1 MSASEVPKPKLTI
14 CRILYEDAQIIA
26 VHKPAGVLSHPN
38 NTRWVPG
45 HNCAFEGTYEFADRR
60 FETSAGVLWLIH
72 RLDQDASGVLIAAKD
87 RESMQKMRRI
97 FEENRIEKDY
107 VVLLAGVIRP
117 VKGTWRDALD
127 EKRVDGKIRASVLKS
142 GKPNSEL
149 HYTAK
154 ESFVYAGEPLTLVQI
169 QLVSGRTHQIR
180 VQSAYRGMPVAGDD
194 IYGRFTLN
202 RRLKKEAVL
211 KRLFLHAFRLSFY
224 HPTTGK
230 KMEILDPLPQDL
242 ESALGKLQRRS

>member
-1 MSASEVPKPKLTI
+1 MSTPKAPTSKVTA
-14 CRILYEDAQIIA
+14 CRVLYEDAHVIA

-38 NTRWVPG
+38 NPRWVPG

-60 FETSAGVLWLIH
+60 FETPHGVLWLIH
-72 RLDQDASGVLIAAKD
+72 RLDQDASGVLLAAKD
-87 RESMQKMRRI
+87 RESMQKMRKI
-97 FEENRIEKDY
+97 FEDNRIEKDY

-117 VKGTWRDALD
+117 AKGTWRDALE
-127 EKRVDGKIRASVLKS
+127 EKRIDGKIRASVLKS

-149 HYTAK
+149 HYSAK
-154 ESFVYAGEPLTLVQI
+154 ENFVYAGEPLTLVQI

-202 RRLKKEAVL
+202 RRLKKDGIL
-211 KRLFLHAFRLSFY
+211 KRLFLHAFRLSFH
-224 HPTTGK
+224 HPTTGRK
-230 KMEILDPLPQDL
+230 LEILDPLPEDL
-242 ESALGKLQRRS
+242 ESALGKLQKRR

>member
-1 MSASEVPKPKLTI
+1 MSLSKPSQSKLTL
-14 CRILYEDAQIIA
+14 CPILYEDRYIIA

-38 NTRWVPG
+38 NKRWVPG

-60 FETSAGVLWLIH
+60 FETPQGVLWLIH
-72 RLDQDASGVLIAAKD
+72 RLDQDASGVLLAAKD
-87 RESMQKMRRI
+87 RDSMQKMRKI

-107 VVLLAGVIRP
+107 VVLLAGIIRP
-117 VKGTWRDALD
+117 AKGTWRDAL
-127 EKRVDGKIRASVLKS
+127 EERRVDGKIRASVLKS

-149 HYTAK
+149 HYSAK
-154 ESFVYAGEPLTLVQI
+154 ETFVHAGEPLTLVQI

-224 HPTTGK
+224 HPATGK
-230 KMEILDPLPQDL
+230 KMEILDPLPQEL
-242 ESALGKLQRRS
+242 ESALAKLQRR